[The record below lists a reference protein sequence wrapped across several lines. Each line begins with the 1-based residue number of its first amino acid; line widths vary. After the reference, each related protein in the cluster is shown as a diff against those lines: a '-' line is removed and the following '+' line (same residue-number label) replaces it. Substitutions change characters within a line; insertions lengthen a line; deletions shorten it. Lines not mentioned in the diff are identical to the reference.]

1 MLKSNFIKK
10 SLNLDLK
17 LKNKP
22 GHRGGGSGCA
32 GYAVTNPWVPSLWWA
47 ESIEDWGNIT
57 SLLYLM
63 QRPSKELRGGR
74 Q

>member
-10 SLNLDLK
+10 SLGLDLK

-47 ESIEDWGNIT
+47 ESIEDWGNII
-57 SLLYLM
+57 SHKFFIFNAEM
-63 QRPSKELRGGR
+63 SHRPKS
-74 Q
+74 